1 MNKLMLVL
9 QLVKKTIGNF
19 SWPEFVGKK
28 RPGNQNL
35 YKKLIQYCQDLE
47 WNKGSHDTRITGVN

>member
-35 YKKLIQYCQDLE
+35 YKKTDSIFSGLRVE
-47 WNKGSHDTRITGVN
+47 